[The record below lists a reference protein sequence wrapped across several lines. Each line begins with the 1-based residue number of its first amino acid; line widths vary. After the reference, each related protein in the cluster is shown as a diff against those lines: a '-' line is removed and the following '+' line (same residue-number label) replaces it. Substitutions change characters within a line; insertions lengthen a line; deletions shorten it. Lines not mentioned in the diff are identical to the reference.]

1 MSCQHIP
8 ELFSVKYLRRE
19 SVSLAVSPSSL
30 PPHEVPHLLHPGGR
44 NVYRLKLNAP
54 CLQNRAYRLLLAGYL
69 WTKIS
74 LKCCCRNH
82 KERHFTFAL
91 PELPLMNTLMA
102 MFSRDNFLYLYC
114 ICLVYSSLPP
124 QRLSRKVLQ
133 MLTLT
138 GPGHS
143 ERIRKA
149 DSGFR
154 LGDDTMPGP
163 EHIMMT
169 RDISGETLRIQ
180 VIER

>member
-1 MSCQHIP
+1 MTRSWTRGQCHVMSVIAMSCQHIP

-44 NVYRLKLNAP
+44 YVYRLKFNAP

-74 LKCCCRNH
+74 LKRCCRGH

-102 MFSRDNFLYLYC
+102 MFRQRTIFFISVVSVLCPPLSLLKD
-114 ICLVYSSLPP
+114 CLARYY
-124 QRLSRKVLQ
+124 KC
-133 MLTLT
+133 
-138 GPGHS
+138 
-143 ERIRKA
+143 
-149 DSGFR
+149 
-154 LGDDTMPGP
+154 
-163 EHIMMT
+163 
-169 RDISGETLRIQ
+169 
-180 VIER
+180 